1 MKLCLWFLL
10 SNSSLWSLVA
20 FPPGTFQRHLWLHG
34 AINLCPCRSLAGSML
49 FCHLIKYMMVMTRA
63 TLMSPRLCW
72 WGTALVFN
80 RFCSGC
86 DLLVISCRICVK
98 TRLCPLGEALF
109 CADQAAEN
117 NVSSVKA
124 TSSKGSHEE
133 LSIRMPHWNT
143 ASFAKAC
150 CQQRLHGPL
159 AVQRAWLPPF
169 DVGNLE
175 ALQAALWCHLADEGL
190 NLSACA

>member
-1 MKLCLWFLL
+1 MVLTK
-10 SNSSLWSLVA
+10 
-20 FPPGTFQRHLWLHG
+20 
-34 AINLCPCRSLAGSML
+34 LCPCRSLAGSML
-49 FCHLIKYMMVMTRA
+49 FCHLIKCMMVMTKA
-63 TLMSPRLCW
+63 TQMSPRLCW
-72 WGTALVFN
+72 WGTALISN
-80 RFCSGC
+80 RFCGSC
-86 DLLVISCRICVK
+86 DRWSS
-98 TRLCPLGEALF
+98 LCPLGEALF

-159 AVQRAWLPPF
+159 AVQRAWLPPYAGPDLRF
-169 DVGNLE
+169 SKGIFFTLFQE
-175 ALQAALWCHLADEGL
+175 EFPPPTKCAAPC
-190 NLSACA
+190 